1 MAFLT
6 VCLVGLS
13 YLDYLVDCF
22 AKIKKKKN
30 WLNFWINGATKT
42 HTAQSLIADSIVV
55 TFVILINGMI
65 NTWLGTRL
73 QKSKARNI
81 IYG

>member
-1 MAFLT
+1 M
-6 VCLVGLS
+6 V
-13 YLDYLVDCF
+13 
-22 AKIKKKKN
+22 
-30 WLNFWINGATKT
+30 NGATKT

-55 TFVILINGMI
+55 TFVLLINGII

-73 QKSKARNI
+73 QKSKAGNI

>member
-13 YLDYLVDCF
+13 YLDYRVVLLR
-22 AKIKKKKN
+22 KKN
-30 WLNFWINGATKT
+30 WLNCWINGATKT

-55 TFVILINGMI
+55 TFVLLINGMI

-73 QKSKARNI
+73 QKSKAGNI